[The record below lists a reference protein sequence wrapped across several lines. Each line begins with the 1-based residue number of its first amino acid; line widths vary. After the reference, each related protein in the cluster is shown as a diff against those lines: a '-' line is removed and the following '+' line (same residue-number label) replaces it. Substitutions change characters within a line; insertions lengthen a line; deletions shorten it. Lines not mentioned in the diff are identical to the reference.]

1 MITIWFK
8 KNSWRKGQYPQK
20 VYETIFCGFSV
31 TDSDLDYFDSDDKNS
46 SYSSG
51 VIIDSKGF
59 MDESKINYEK
69 VDISC
74 NPGSLI
80 VVPDQF
86 LTDKSLTSSSDIS
99 IIVGRKH

>member
-1 MITIWFK
+1 
-8 KNSWRKGQYPQK
+8 
-20 VYETIFCGFSV
+20 
-31 TDSDLDYFDSDDKNS
+31 
-46 SYSSG
+46 
-51 VIIDSKGF
+51 

-69 VDISC
+69 VDISS